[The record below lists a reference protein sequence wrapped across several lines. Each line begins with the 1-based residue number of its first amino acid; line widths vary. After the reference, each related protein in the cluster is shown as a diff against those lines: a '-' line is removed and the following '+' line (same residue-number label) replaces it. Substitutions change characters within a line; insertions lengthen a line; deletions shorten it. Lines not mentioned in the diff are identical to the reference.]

1 MLWNEAVQKL
11 QATKKPPFLHV
22 LHLPAAGGRRL
33 RWVDLPWD
41 VAALAARRPGRA
53 FHQRAGHKMRIKTLG
68 RRRWLCGRAPRLI
81 PPFWGDYVFMCFPPS
96 FPPF

>member
-1 MLWNEAVQKL
+1 MASPRHASVLWNEAVQKL

-41 VAALAARRPGRA
+41 VAAALAARGPGGRFISARA
-53 FHQRAGHKMRIKTLG
+53 IK
-68 RRRWLCGRAPRLI
+68 CG
-81 PPFWGDYVFMCFPPS
+81 
-96 FPPF
+96 